1 MTTRRGRPTQAEARK
16 LDLAVRKAA
25 VATFV
30 ENGYDGATM
39 EAIAKA
45 AGITKRSLYARYSD
59 KRAVF
64 VDVIPWA
71 LSRFEDDEAVPGL
84 DENEDL
90 ETALFAIGR
99 VALARAVDP
108 DSVRMA
114 RIAMNEI
121 GRFPEFK
128 VVEESMMWSGR
139 QKVVTDLLRRHEA
152 LGNIAIDDVELA
164 AEHFLAMVEA
174 LPGRFAE
181 YGIYRS
187 KKQNERHL
195 KQAVA
200 LFLRG
205 VLPR

>member
-1 MTTRRGRPTQAEARK
+1 MTPRRGRPTQAEAKK
-16 LDLAVRKAA
+16 LDMAVRKAA

-30 ENGYDGATM
+30 AHGYDGATM
-39 EAIAKA
+39 EAIARA

-59 KRAVF
+59 KRALF
-64 VDVIPWA
+64 VEVIPWA
-71 LSRFEDDEAVPGL
+71 LSRFDDDGAVTSL
-84 DENEDL
+84 DADL
-90 ETALFAIGR
+90 ESALFAIGK

-114 RIAMNEI
+114 RIALSEI

-139 QKVVTDLLRRHEA
+139 QKVVTELLRHHK
-152 LGNIAIDDVELA
+152 GQGTIVVDDLELA

-187 KKQNERHL
+187 QAQNERHL
-195 KQAVA
+195 EHAVA

-205 VLPR
+205 VHPR